1 MNKRLLSLAAAGV
14 LLCSGVSAA
23 IAQGA
28 AYPSRP
34 VTIIVPNL
42 PGGSSDLIA
51 RAVGARLQATMGQP
65 FVVDNKPGASELIGT
80 ELLSRAAPDGY
91 TIAILSNALS
101 INETLSPGRKYNA
114 ERDLVAITR
123 LVELPLALI
132 VRSDLPATTLKEFV
146 DHAKANP
153 GKLNYGHVGQGA
165 PHFLTM
171 EWFKRTAGL
180 DIPDV
185 PYKSTPP
192 VYAALAGGEIQ
203 LTLTALGG
211 ATQLMEGGRARALVS
226 MSRRRPISQP
236 NLPALSEVGYAEFDL
251 VPWMGIFAPAKVP
264 AELIRR
270 LESEL
275 VAAVESAD
283 VKDRLQR
290 VGIEPSALR
299 SAEFGRLVKRDV
311 ENWARIIRDVGV
323 KPQ

>member
-1 MNKRLLSLAAAGV
+1 MKRLFASFAAGALV
-14 LLCSGVSAA
+14 CCGSAIA
-23 IAQGA
+23 LAQGA

-34 VTIIVPNL
+34 VTVIVPNL

-51 RAVGARLQATMGQP
+51 RAVGARLQQTLGQP
-65 FVVDNKPGASELIGT
+65 IVVDNKPGASELIGT
-80 ELLSRAAPDGY
+80 ELLTRASPDGY
-91 TIAILSNALS
+91 TIAILSNALT
-101 INETLSPGRKYNA
+101 INETLSPGRKYAA
-114 ERDLVAITR
+114 ERDLVPVAR

-132 VRSDLPATTLKEFV
+132 VRSDIPAQTLKEFV
-146 DHAKANP
+146 DYAKANP

-171 EWFKRTAGL
+171 EWFKRKAGL

-211 ATQLMEGGRARALVS
+211 AAQLMQGGKARALVS

-251 VPWMGIFAPAKVP
+251 VPWMGIFAPAKIP
-264 AELIRR
+264 ADLAAK
-270 LESEL
+270 LEAEL
-275 VAAVESAD
+275 VAAIESPE

-290 VGIEPSALR
+290 VGLEPSPLR
-299 SAEFGRLVKRDV
+299 SKEFADLVKRDIG
-311 ENWARIIRDVGV
+311 NWAGIIRDVGV